1 MHCYCMNL
9 PAGSPL
15 QSLETPAALVDLDR
29 LDANIARMASYA
41 ASHSLALRPH
51 IKTHK
56 STAVAASQVAGGAAG
71 LTCAT
76 PAEAGVMSA
85 VSDDI
90 LLAYPAIGPKLE
102 RLMSLPRE
110 LSLTVALDSARAVDD
125 LARAART
132 ANRPVRVYVEL
143 DVGMHRVGVT
153 AWDDAVALARRVRA
167 SAPLEYAG
175 INFYPGHIRGGLG
188 SQDAAL
194 AALGAAIRDA
204 TAALDRAGL
213 APRVVSGGSTPT
225 VWRTHEIGGIT
236 EMRPGTYVYNDRGTT
251 EIGACSPDDCALTV
265 LATVVST
272 SVPNQAVIDAG
283 AKALGREP
291 MRGVEG
297 EGWGA
302 LLDRPEVLVT
312 RMSEE
317 HGILDLSRTAWRP
330 EVGEM
335 VRVVPNHVC
344 IVVHLNDVVYG
355 VRGERVEKS
364 WRVDA
369 RGRGQSQV
377 EMV

>member
-1 MHCYCMNL
+1 MNTAQL
-9 PAGSPL
+9 PAGSAL
-15 QSLETPAALVDLDR
+15 SALETPAALVDLDR
-29 LDANIARMASYA
+29 LDRNITRMAAYA
-41 ASHSLALRPH
+41 SSHSLALRPH

-56 STAVAASQVAGGAAG
+56 ATTVAASQIAHGAAG

-85 VSDDI
+85 VSNDI
-90 LLAYPAIGPKLE
+90 LLAYPAVGPKLA
-102 RLMSLPRE
+102 RLMALPRE
-110 LSLTVALDSARAVDD
+110 LVLTVALDSARAVDD
-125 LARAART
+125 LARAAR
-132 ANRPVRVYVEL
+132 AADRRVRVYVEL
-143 DVGMHRVGVT
+143 DVGMHRVGVA
-153 AWDDAVALARRVRA
+153 AWDDAVALARRVHD

-175 INFYPGHIRGGLG
+175 ITFYPGHIRGELA
-188 SQDAAL
+188 SQDSAL
-194 AALGAAIRDA
+194 AALGDAIRSA

-225 VWRTHEIGGIT
+225 VWRTHEIGGVT
-236 EMRPGTYVYNDRGTT
+236 EMRPGTYVYNDRGTA
-251 EIGACSPDDCALTV
+251 EIGACAPDDCALTV

-302 LLDRPEVLVT
+302 LLGKPDVVVA

-317 HGILDLSRTAWRP
+317 HGMLDLSRTDWRP
-330 EVGEM
+330 EVGEL

-355 VRGERVEKS
+355 VRGERVEAS

-369 RGRGQSQV
+369 RGRSQGEV
-377 EMV
+377 Q